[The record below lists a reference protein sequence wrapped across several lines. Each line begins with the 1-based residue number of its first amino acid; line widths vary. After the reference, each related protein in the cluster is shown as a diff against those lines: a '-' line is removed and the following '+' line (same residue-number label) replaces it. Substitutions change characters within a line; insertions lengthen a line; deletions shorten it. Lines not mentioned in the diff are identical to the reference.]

1 MTPFT
6 FTRQNRSPRAVA
18 ILICVYAA
26 LIALVVLFDAAW
38 WLAGLLSLSTLPAL
52 WDIARDTQAGLHL
65 DQDKLS
71 WFTGHRTAE
80 IALSDIDHVRF
91 DTRWDF
97 SVRVSLVLASG
108 RRIRLPDE
116 SAPPHMEFEP
126 ILQQAGMRVER
137 HHFTA
142 F

>member
-6 FTRQNRSPRAVA
+6 FTRHNRTPRTIL

-26 LIALVVLFDAAW
+26 LAALLILFDAAW
-38 WLAGLLSLSTLPAL
+38 WLVGLLALSTLPAL
-52 WDIARDTQAGLHL
+52 WDVVHGTRAGMTL
-65 DQDKLS
+65 DHDRIK
-71 WFTGHRTAE
+71 WFSGNREGE
-80 IALSDIDHVRF
+80 IPLADIDYIRF

-108 RRIRLPDE
+108 KRIRLPDE
-116 SAPPHMEFEP
+116 STPPHKEFE
-126 ILQQAGMRVER
+126 ITLQEVGFRVER
-137 HHFTA
+137 HHFTV

>member
-6 FTRQNRSPRAVA
+6 FTRHNRTPRTTL

-26 LIALVVLFDAAW
+26 LAALLILFDAAW
-38 WLAGLLSLSTLPAL
+38 WLVGLLALSTLPAV
-52 WDIARDTQAGLHL
+52 WDVVRGTRAGMTLDRDRI
-65 DQDKLS
+65 K
-71 WFTGHRTAE
+71 WFTGNRE
-80 IALSDIDHVRF
+80 GEALLADIDHIRF

-108 RRIRLPDE
+108 KRIRLPDE
-116 SAPPHMEFEP
+116 STPPHKDLE
-126 ILQQAGMRVER
+126 ITLQQAGFRVVR
-137 HHFTA
+137 HHFNV